1 MTSDPRESGWA
12 RPRIWVEAFVGL
24 NLAFL
29 APDILLAHSINDFAA
44 WAQWIPFVVSIAGAG
59 LLAVSWLAEARSR
72 HRLGRGLGLTVAWV
86 CVATGVTGMILHLQ
100 DHTFVEL
107 TLRNLVYTAPFAAP
121 LAYTGLG
128 MLLLLGRSSVRSEG
142 EWAEWVVVLALGGF
156 VGNFVLSLADHAQNG
171 FFEPA
176 EWIPVAAS
184 ALAIGFL
191 VPVLV
196 WAVDRAYLAICAV
209 VMGAQVL
216 VGLGGFGL
224 HLTAVVRG
232 PADTL
237 LENLLYGPPVL
248 APLLF
253 ANLAVLAGI
262 GLFAL
267 DATRSLETS
276 PPA

>member
-1 MTSDPRESGWA
+1 M
-12 RPRIWVEAFVGL
+12 GL

-72 HRLGRGLGLTVAWV
+72 RRLGRGLGLTVAWV

-142 EWAEWVVVLALGGF
+142 GWAEWVVVLALGGF
-156 VGNFVLSLADHAQNG
+156 VGNLVLSLADHAQNG

-176 EWIPVAAS
+176 EWIPVGAS

-232 PADTL
+232 PAATL
-237 LENLLYGPPVL
+237 LENLLYGPPAF

-262 GLFAL
+262 GLWAL
-267 DATRSLETS
+267 DAARSLEAS